1 MKKREWISNFIWSCD
16 ILFSMINIQS
26 IFQEIIKHKKV
37 LLLANSVAI
46 LSTLVVLPVALLLP
60 LLIDEII
67 LGKGGLI
74 TETIDKYFT
83 VGEPM
88 YYILI
93 VLLVT
98 MGLKAVGLLF
108 SLLHIRLFT
117 KISKEVT
124 YTIRKRLL
132 NHLQVVSMRE
142 YDLLGSGAVSSKI
155 ITDVETVDK
164 FVASSVGEVVVEVLT
179 LIGVSI
185 VLLILNWQLAL
196 VILLLNPI
204 TIFVFLRAF
213 RNVAKMKKRE
223 NESIETFQNTLT
235 ESLELYNQIR
245 VQNREKHFLETVDT
259 QAKEIRDRS
268 YLFGLKSEV
277 ALEFSRLLVFYSHDI
292 FKAIGIFMVL
302 IGMLTIGKMLAIF
315 SYAWVLMRP
324 VDKLINFIHLYFNA
338 KSSIAR
344 LNEILELEKE
354 PQYEEKVNPFEN
366 RTSASIR
373 LKDVSF
379 SYDGST
385 EVLKNI
391 NIEIQEGEKVA
402 IVGETGSGKS
412 TLAQILIGLYP
423 ISSGEIFYNEHEIK
437 EVGYEKIRENVGF
450 VLQAPLM
457 FNDSLRFNLTLG
469 RAYSDELIYEALKV
483 AQLFDFVNGL
493 ENKLD
498 TIVGKNGTKLS
509 GGQRQRLS
517 IARVLLDNP
526 KVIIFDESTSSLDTE
541 TETKLLKALDKY
553 VKDKTVI
560 TIAHRK
566 SSIERADR
574 VIDINML

>member
-1 MKKREWISNFIWSCD
+1 M
-16 ILFSMINIQS
+16 
-26 IFQEIIKHKKV
+26 
-37 LLLANSVAI
+37 LLLANTVAI
-46 LSTLVVLPVALLLP
+46 ISTLVVLPVALLLP
-60 LLIDEII
+60 LLIDELIM
-67 LGKGGLI
+67 GKGGVI
-74 TETIDKYFT
+74 VETIDKYFS

-93 VLLVT
+93 MLLLT
-98 MGLKAVGLLF
+98 MGLKAIGLIF

-142 YDLLGSGAVSSKI
+142 YDLLGSGAVSSKV

-179 LIGVSI
+179 LVGVSI
-185 VLLILNWQLAL
+185 VLLLLSWQMAL
-196 VILLLNPI
+196 VILFLNPL

-213 RNVAKMKKRE
+213 RKVAKMKKRE

-245 VQNREKHFLETVDT
+245 VQNREKYFLQTVDK
-259 QAKEIRDRS
+259 QAKEIRDRA
-268 YLFGLKSEV
+268 YLFGLKSEM
-277 ALEFSRLLVFYSHDI
+277 ALEFSRMLVFYSHDI
-292 FKAIGIFMVL
+292 FKALGIFMVL
-302 IGMLTIGKMLAIF
+302 IGVLTLGTMFAIF
-315 SYAWVLMRP
+315 SYAWILMRP

-338 KSSIAR
+338 KSAIER
-344 LNEILELEKE
+344 LNEILALEKE
-354 PQYEEKVNPFEN
+354 PYYEAKVDPFEN
-366 RTSASIR
+366 RESASIR

-379 SYDGST
+379 SYDGKT

-391 NIEIQEGEKVA
+391 NLEIKEGEKVA

-423 ISSGEIFYNEHEIK
+423 ISFGEIFYNEHKVKEI
-437 EVGYEKIRENVGF
+437 GYKKIRENVGF

-457 FNDSLRFNLTLG
+457 FNNTLRFNLTLG
-469 RAYSDELIYEALKV
+469 REYSDEKIYEALKV
-483 AQLFDFVNGL
+483 AQLFDFVDGL
-493 ENKLD
+493 ELKLE

-526 KVIIFDESTSSLDTE
+526 KVMIFDESTSSLDNE
-541 TETKLLKALDKY
+541 TEKKLLEALDAY

-560 TIAHRK
+560 TIAHRA

-574 VIDINML
+574 VIDLMKL

>member
-1 MKKREWISNFIWSCD
+1 
-16 ILFSMINIQS
+16 MINIQN
-26 IFQEIIKHKKV
+26 IFKEIIKHKKH

-46 LSTLVVLPVALLLP
+46 VSTLIVLPVALLLP
-60 LLIDEII
+60 LLIDELI
-67 LGKGGLI
+67 LGQGGSI
-74 TETIDKYFT
+74 MNTIDAFIN
-83 VGEPM
+83 VSEPM

-98 MGLKAVGLLF
+98 IGLKALGLLL
-108 SLLHIRLFT
+108 SLLHIRIFT

-164 FVASSVGEVVVEVLT
+164 FIASSVGEVVVELLT
-179 LIGVSI
+179 LISVAI
-185 VLLILNWQLAL
+185 VLMFLNWQLAL
-196 VILLLNPI
+196 VILFLNPL
-204 TIFVFLRAF
+204 TIFIFLRSF

-245 VQNREKHFLETVDT
+245 VQNREKYFLETVDN
-259 QAKEIRDRS
+259 QAKEIRDKS

-277 ALEFSRLLVFYSHDI
+277 TLEFSRLLTFYSHDI
-292 FKAIGIFMVL
+292 FKALGIFMVL
-302 IGMLTIGKMLAIF
+302 IGSLTIGTMLAIF
-315 SYAWVLMRP
+315 SYAWILMRP
-324 VDKLINFIHLYFNA
+324 VDKLLNFIHLYFNA
-338 KSSIAR
+338 QSAIER
-344 LNEILELEKE
+344 LNQILLLEKE
-354 PQYEEKVNPFEN
+354 PYYEAKIDPFMDKA
-366 RTSASIR
+366 SASIR
-373 LKDVSF
+373 LEDLSF
-379 SYDGST
+379 TYDGVT
-385 EVLKNI
+385 EVLNKI
-391 NIEIQEGEKVA
+391 NLEIKEGEKVA
-402 IVGETGSGKS
+402 IIGKTGSGKS

-423 ISSGEIFYNEHEIK
+423 ISSGKIFYNNHEVK
-437 EVGYEKIRENVGF
+437 EIGYEAIRKHVGF

-457 FNDSLRFNLTLG
+457 FNNTLRFNLTLG
-469 RAYSDELIYEALKV
+469 KTYKDEAIYEALKI
-483 AQLFDFVNGL
+483 AQLYEFVYALDDRL
-493 ENKLD
+493 E

-526 KVIIFDESTSSLDTE
+526 KVIIFDESTSSLDSE
-541 TETKLLKALDKY
+541 TEDKLLKALDIY

-574 VIDINML
+574 IIDLNS

>member
-1 MKKREWISNFIWSCD
+1 
-16 ILFSMINIQS
+16 MITIKS

-37 LLLANSVAI
+37 LLLANTVAI
-46 LSTLVVLPVALLLP
+46 ISTLVVLPVALLLP
-60 LLIDEII
+60 LLIDELI
-67 LGKGGLI
+67 LGKGGVI
-74 TETIDKYFT
+74 VDTIDKYFT

-88 YYILI
+88 YYIVI
-93 VLLVT
+93 VLLIT
-98 MGLKAVGLLF
+98 MGLKAVGLVF

-185 VLLILNWQLAL
+185 VLLLLNWQMAL

-204 TIFVFLRAF
+204 TIFIMLRTF
-213 RNVAKMKKRE
+213 RSVAKMKKKE

-245 VQNREKHFLETVDT
+245 VQNREKHFLQTVDQ

-268 YLFGLKSEV
+268 YLFGLKSEM

-292 FKAIGIFMVL
+292 FKALGIFMVF

-338 KSSIAR
+338 KSAIER
-344 LNEILELEKE
+344 LNEILALEKE
-354 PQYEEKVNPFEN
+354 PHYVAKVDPFKN
-366 RTSASIR
+366 KKSASIV
-373 LKDVSF
+373 LKNVSF
-379 SYDGST
+379 SYDGKI
-385 EVLKNI
+385 EVLTNI
-391 NIEIQEGEKVA
+391 NLNIKEGEKIA

-423 ISSGEIFYNEHEIK
+423 ISSGEIFYKGHEIK

-457 FNDSLRFNLTLG
+457 FNNTLRFNLTLG
-469 RAYSDELIYEALKV
+469 RDYSDEVIYEALKV
-483 AQLFDFVNGL
+483 AQLFDFVDGL
-493 ENKLD
+493 EIKLD

-526 KVIIFDESTSSLDTE
+526 KVMIFDESTSSLDNE
-541 TETKLLKALDKY
+541 TEKKLLDALELY

-560 TIAHRK
+560 TITHRA
-566 SSIERADR
+566 SSILRADR
-574 VIDINML
+574 VIDLNRL